1 MGGNRRHEQLSALI
15 SEEMSEILRTKMKDP
30 RLGFVSITGVRVTSD
45 LRVAKIYVSV
55 LGEPSERKDT
65 IRALTSAQGFLRHE
79 LAQRLTVRHVP
90 EISFE
95 LDDSIERGSHVLDLI
110 RETNA
115 SSTISGEVKPETEE

>member
-1 MGGNRRHEQLSALI
+1 MGGNRRHEQLSSLI

-115 SSTISGEVKPETEE
+115 SSTISGEAKPETED

>member
-30 RLGFVSITGVRVTSD
+30 RLGFVSITGVRVTAD

-55 LGEPSERKDT
+55 LGEASERKDT

-115 SSTISGEVKPETEE
+115 SSTISGDAKPEIED

>member
-30 RLGFVSITGVRVTSD
+30 RLGFVSITGVRVTAD

-55 LGEPSERKDT
+55 LGEASERKDT

-115 SSTISGEVKPETEE
+115 SSTISGDAKPEMED

>member
-45 LRVAKIYVSV
+45 LRSAKIFVSV
-55 LGEPSERKDT
+55 MGEPDERKDT
-65 IRALTSAQGFLRHE
+65 VKALASAQGFLRHE

-90 EISFE
+90 EIAFV
-95 LDDSIERGSHVLDLI
+95 LDDSIERGAHVLDLI

-115 SSTISGEVKPETEE
+115 SPVLPNEPSRDPEE

>member
-115 SSTISGEVKPETEE
+115 SSTISGEAKPETED